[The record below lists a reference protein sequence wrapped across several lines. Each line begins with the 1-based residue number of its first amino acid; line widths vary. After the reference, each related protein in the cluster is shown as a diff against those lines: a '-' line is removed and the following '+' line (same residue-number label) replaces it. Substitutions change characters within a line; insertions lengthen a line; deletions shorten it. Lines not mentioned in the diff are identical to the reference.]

1 MKELK
6 EIISQMLREAA
17 DRIDNGSCEVGD
29 EDMYNSLKNILHIP
43 ISKTDAREYLG
54 LSRTTFDYQVNKGQ
68 LPHGQKRRG
77 FNELVWY
84 KDELEKYKHDKSEKS
99 SSKEY
104 V

>member
-6 EIISQMLREAA
+6 EMISQMLREAA

-29 EDMYNSLKNILHIP
+29 EDMYNSLKTILHVP

-54 LSRTTFDYQVNKGQ
+54 LSRTTFDYQVNKGY

-84 KDELEKYKHDKSEKS
+84 KDELEKYKHAKLDDKST
-99 SSKEY
+99 KESM
-104 V
+104 